1 MFSNY
6 SFFISFGV
14 CRVCANESIYSTKLP
29 AFVRV
34 TDGIDIYITYRYRG
48 QDRLN

>member
-34 TDGIDIYITYRYRG
+34 TGIDTYTLHT
-48 QDRLN
+48 DIEDSID